1 MRSIWD
7 LYMYKNV
14 AVYINFKQK
23 VIFKKANTWKC
34 PNYKNEVV
42 LHTPGLV
49 GTKSH
54 LFGEPVNADCHL
66 VMTEVQI

>member
-23 VIFKKANTWKC
+23 VIFKKANTWK
-34 PNYKNEVV
+34 
-42 LHTPGLV
+42 
-49 GTKSH
+49 
-54 LFGEPVNADCHL
+54 
-66 VMTEVQI
+66 